1 MQGDYQSLID
11 KFGDMDI
18 EVLNIETFSIS
29 YEKSKHYDDWY
40 QIYAIVPWATTLA
53 PVKDLTLFPKLRK
66 FVAAQ
71 EAFSLVDEELAMC
84 RLPHSIAET
93 RIITT
98 TCAVGW
104 NSSHAEITMFSRL
117 QGLLRITL
125 WMRYRLD
132 DHFGREY
139 RLGREFGWEEYEDG
153 VGKSE
158 DMYAMDNNDDS
169 GGTLE
174 TTGGHDGELYGL
186 TGIHNVGFDETQ
198 EEEMYLEPRFNDFSL
213 LRGHTMS
220 ACHLLVLMYRKTA
233 TAGTDL

>member
-93 RIITT
+93 RIIKPRRNHDVFTSPRSPT
-98 TCAVGW
+98 H
-104 NSSHAEITMFSRL
+104 HALDEIS
-117 QGLLRITL
+117 
-125 WMRYRLD
+125 
-132 DHFGREY
+132 FGRSF
-139 RLGREFGWEEYEDG
+139 RARIPAW
-153 VGKSE
+153 
-158 DMYAMDNNDDS
+158 
-169 GGTLE
+169 
-174 TTGGHDGELYGL
+174 
-186 TGIHNVGFDETQ
+186 
-198 EEEMYLEPRFNDFSL
+198 
-213 LRGHTMS
+213 
-220 ACHLLVLMYRKTA
+220 
-233 TAGTDL
+233 